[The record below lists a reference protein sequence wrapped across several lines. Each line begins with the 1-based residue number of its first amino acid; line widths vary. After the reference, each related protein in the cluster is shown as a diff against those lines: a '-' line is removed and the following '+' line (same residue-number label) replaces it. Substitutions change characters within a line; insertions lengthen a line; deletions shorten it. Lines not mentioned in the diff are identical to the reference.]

1 MQKLAVAVRLS
12 TLLGWLASD
21 IAAVAD
27 DKAQRPIDG
36 IMDNSFLIEEAYNQ
50 EPGVVQHIFNAVYGM
65 NKIIGPETHALNLS
79 FTQEW
84 PVFSQ
89 THQFSYTIPYGFLWN
104 NGQESDALG
113 DVLLN
118 YRYQAYLDEKSL
130 TAFAPRFT
138 LVLPTG
144 SVVEGF
150 HEGVLGYQFGLPF
163 STTIGDRW
171 FVHANAGLTYLP
183 RAVAAS
189 NGDFLRYGLGAS
201 TIYCIS
207 HRFNLMVEW
216 IGNWSE
222 APRGNGTL
230 FHEFSSVISPGFRY
244 AINFQSGS
252 QLVLGL
258 AAPIGLTDSAPQ
270 LGAFLYLSFESQL
283 FGKKSASGEN

>member
-1 MQKLAVAVRLS
+1 MIRLPVAVELS
-12 TLLGWLASD
+12 GLLAWGLAFD
-21 IAAVAD
+21 FVAVAD
-27 DKAQRPIDG
+27 DKSQRPVDG

-65 NKIIGPETHALNLS
+65 NEIIGPETHALNLS

-89 THQFSYTIPYGFLWN
+89 AHQLSYTIPYGFLWN
-104 NGQESDALG
+104 NGQESDAFG
-113 DVLLN
+113 EVLLN
-118 YRYQAYLDEKSL
+118 YRYQAYFDEKSL

-163 STTIGDRW
+163 STALGNRW
-171 FVHANAGLTYLP
+171 FFHANAGLTYLP
-183 RAVAAS
+183 HAVAAS
-189 NGDFLRYGLGAS
+189 NQDFLRYSLGAS
-201 TIYCIS
+201 AIYCINT
-207 HRFNLMVEW
+207 RFNLMLEW
-216 IGNWSE
+216 IGNWTE
-222 APRGNGTL
+222 APRPNGTL

-244 AINFQSGS
+244 AVNFRSGS

-258 AAPIGLTDSAPQ
+258 AAPVGLTSSAPQ

-283 FGKKSASGEN
+283 FGNKSMEN